1 MNHRPVP
8 GTTSFAFQLQANTIR
23 CIHRAQK
30 KNSRAVG
37 YLIQKV
43 IIFIVNNSCVFISS
57 ETDHPGVPVVKNY
70 KTVCCKSQTELDI
83 SYTWLQTACVHDIA
97 KRYIK
102 LGWLKSDDGSQFT
115 LNIWNGGTLISMSS
129 QSFSL
134 LYAFV
139 DTILRYNVVI
149 VFHLRLRTIP
159 SNLRSGRFWIFFGSQ
174 AGTPK
179 LCDES
184 SYWITVVITEHKT

>member
-8 GTTSFAFQLQANTIR
+8 GTTSFAFQLQANIIR

-102 LGWLKSDDGSQFT
+102 LGWLKSGDGSQFT
-115 LNIWNGGTLISMSS
+115 LHIWNVVTLISMSS

-139 DTILRYNVVI
+139 HTILRYNVVI
-149 VFHLRLRTIP
+149 VF
-159 SNLRSGRFWIFFGSQ
+159 FFTWDCGLYHQTLEAAGS
-174 AGTPK
+174 
-179 LCDES
+179 EYS
-184 SYWITVVITEHKT
+184 SAVGLEHPNFATNRATE